1 MHHPRGKI
9 STQQRECIIFSIT
22 VFPPAESTALSVVRR
37 FFLRHF
43 KGLSRRGKQHQETN
57 KQPPG
62 PSYVCGNRFSVLFG
76 GHVARVYSY
85 VRRVR
90 GLVFSS
96 NESPRTLNLRL
107 IQSEA
112 DDATTPDAIKCV
124 QRRAYMQLF
133 PSSCFGKRMRR
144 DLLCG
149 SISFLCALDEF
160 PEC

>member
-9 STQQRECIIFSIT
+9 STQARECIIFSIT

-43 KGLSRRGKQHQETN
+43 EGLSRSGKQRRETN

-62 PSYVCGNRFSVLFG
+62 PSYVCGNRFSVLFSGTWRAFIVMCGVCG
-76 GHVARVYSY
+76 GLFFPLMS
-85 VRRVR
+85 RRA
-90 GLVFSS
+90 
-96 NESPRTLNLRL
+96 RL
-107 IQSEA
+107 ICASFN
-112 DDATTPDAIKCV
+112 
-124 QRRAYMQLF
+124 QRRMMRPRLMQSNAF
-133 PSSCFGKRMRR
+133 SAAHICNCSPSLCFGKRMRR